1 MARVNHKRVKQL
13 LNEKRS
19 KITDRQ
25 FFTSRILALHFE
37 DMAMAQTRRYKY
49 NRRVHVEL
57 IWKPK
62 QESIARTNNL
72 TIQINAGHPLVT
84 KTRSREGRYD
94 LVCGLF
100 AHELGHCL
108 YTDFLAAQTYENY
121 LKVYKWYPAPP
132 DLKGSSDVR
141 NEQALW
147 EYAKAEPENLNMLS
161 YLAHYIA
168 NILEDGYIESRMLA
182 RFTGR
187 LGACLEI
194 CREKQW
200 TESLTLTQLKEQEED
215 GGHIALSV
223 LQSILSYIK
232 FGQMKYGDE
241 PLSDERIQAVFG
253 LLPELDSAI
262 TDTSAKNR
270 WGVVNQILVRCWP
283 YWEDYMEQCK
293 EHQKEASAAGGP
305 ISAAETLSEMLR
317 ALSGSSSAAEG
328 VTAPVADAEE
338 NTTASCSSNRMVTHA
353 QAEAAKE
360 EETPDSEEKGS
371 AAEEQPEPE
380 SEPESEE
387 EGSSSA
393 PERTDGEKPDST
405 VMPETDLD
413 SEETPQCETGGIGSE
428 KQDVSEDEGG
438 RMPYQKT
445 SRVSEPAGGELE
457 RNNDYHREAYS
468 GAASDIERMLD
479 KMAEKAACTTL
490 ENERIRELNDAAQG
504 ISYGNVHSGV
514 HICVNRFAEV
524 DDELVEQY
532 ESISGPLLTISR
544 QLQKNL
550 LQQLKE
556 RQRGA
561 KQTGL
566 LMGRRLDSHTLHRND
581 GKVFYKNSLP
591 SEAPE
596 LAVALLL
603 DESGS
608 MSSSDRS
615 TYARAAAVILHDFCC
630 SLQIP
635 IIVYGHSTGYA
646 QGGETVELY
655 SYAEFDTIDRD
666 DKYRL
671 MDISARCS
679 NRDGAAL
686 RFVAEQ
692 LSHRPEEV
700 RILILVSDG
709 QPAADGYYGSAA
721 EEDLRGIKQ
730 EYRRKGILFIA
741 AAIGDDKQNI
751 ERIYGDSYLDITDLN
766 QLPVKLTAIVK
777 RHIRA

>member
-57 IWKPK
+57 LWKPK
-62 QESIARTNNL
+62 QENIARTNNL
-72 TIQINAGHPLVT
+72 MIQINAGHPIVT
-84 KTRSREGRYD
+84 QTRSREGRYD

-108 YTDFLAAQTYENY
+108 FTDFLAAKTYMNY
-121 LKVYKWYPAPP
+121 LKAYRWYPSPP
-132 DLKGSSDVR
+132 VLKKSSDIR

-147 EYAKAEPENLNMLS
+147 EYAKAEPENLNMLGC
-161 YLAHYIA
+161 LAHDIC

-182 RFTGR
+182 KFTGR

-194 CREKQW
+194 LREKQW
-200 TESLTLTQLKEQEED
+200 SSCPTLTQLKEFEED
-215 GGHIALSV
+215 GGHIAGSLR
-223 LQSILSYIK
+223 QCILSYIK
-232 FGQMKYGDE
+232 FGQIKYGDE
-241 PLSDERIQAVFG
+241 PLSDERIQTVFG
-253 LLPELDSAI
+253 LLSELDSAI
-262 TDTSAKNR
+262 TETSAKTR
-270 WGVVNQILVRCWP
+270 WSVVNQILVRCWP
-283 YWEDYMEQCK
+283 YWEDYLEQCK
-293 EHQKEASAAGGP
+293 KLQKEAEAAGATA
-305 ISAAETLSEMLR
+305 SAAETLSEMLR
-317 ALSGSSSAAEG
+317 ALSGGTSAAEG
-328 VTAPVADAEE
+328 ATAPVPEMAGTTKATNSARRMATYAQAESASENEPADGENAESDEENPSEKSSEVQAAEPAEE
-338 NTTASCSSNRMVTHA
+338 NTDAEKPA
-353 QAEAAKE
+353 QAGMASTGEDNE
-360 EETPDSEEKGS
+360 VPPMGS
-371 AAEEQPEPE
+371 TQSDPSRQP
-380 SEPESEE
+380 
-387 EGSSSA
+387 
-393 PERTDGEKPDST
+393 
-405 VMPETDLD
+405 
-413 SEETPQCETGGIGSE
+413 
-428 KQDVSEDEGG
+428 VSESNGG
-438 RMPYQKT
+438 RIPYQKT
-445 SRVSEPAGGELE
+445 SRVSEPTGGELE
-457 RNNDYHREAYS
+457 QNDDYQSDPYS
-468 GAASDIERMLD
+468 GAASDIERMLE
-479 KMAEKAACTTL
+479 KMAEKAACSEL

-504 ISYGNVHSGV
+504 ISYGDIHSGV
-514 HICVNRFAEV
+514 HVRVNRFAAVNEK
-524 DDELVEQY
+524 LVEQY
-532 ESISGPLLTISR
+532 DSVSGPLLTISR

-550 LQQLKE
+550 MQQLKD

-581 GKVFYKNSLP
+581 GKVFYKNALP

-596 LAVALLL
+596 LAVALLV

-608 MSSSDRS
+608 MCCSDRV
-615 TYARAAAVILHDFCC
+615 TYARAAAIILHDFCC
-630 SLQIP
+630 SLHIP
-635 IIVYGHSTGYA
+635 VIVYGHSTGCSGH
-646 QGGETVELY
+646 GGECVELY
-655 SYAEFDTIDRD
+655 SYAEFDAIDHD

-671 MDISARCS
+671 MDISARSC

-692 LSHRPEEV
+692 LSRRPEEV

-709 QPAADGYYGSAA
+709 QPSSDGYYGSAA

-730 EYRRKGILFIA
+730 EYRRKGVLFIA

-751 ERIYGDSYLDITDLN
+751 ERIYGDSFLDITDLN
-766 QLPVKLTAIVK
+766 QLPAKLTAVVK